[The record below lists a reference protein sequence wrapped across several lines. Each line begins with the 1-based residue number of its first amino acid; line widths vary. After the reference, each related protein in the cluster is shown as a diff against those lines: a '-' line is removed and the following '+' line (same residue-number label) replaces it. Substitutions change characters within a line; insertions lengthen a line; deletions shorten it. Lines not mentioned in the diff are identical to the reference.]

1 MRVDAIVE
9 STMSDRITR
18 ISQPITISVRLAY
31 RLIPITDYPK
41 SEIALH
47 DFASG
52 AVSTPRAAES
62 RTSRRYKSRVAA
74 DRPVPMNVH
83 LRGARDARR
92 GGLVDHLHHR

>member
-41 SEIALH
+41 SEIVLH

-62 RTSRRYKSRVAA
+62 RTSPRYKSRIVA
-74 DRPVPMNVH
+74 DRLVPM
-83 LRGARDARR
+83 
-92 GGLVDHLHHR
+92 